1 MVYFLQLEKLIRLIK
16 QLMSQS
22 VEFVPVTRQSIKNI
36 EDNLKEGD
44 ILLIPKNNLLS
55 SLDNE
60 EIYYSKIADE
70 LIRYNRIKQ
79 FMFKPKMFLSFTEL
93 KYDLTQDEIILL
105 QSLLTQDYFDDLI
118 PDVTSKYISFN
129 SYDTTEPSIYQK
141 YDNTYN
147 KPILKEKQNVEILKS
162 VEKMNVADKD
172 VMALPDEK
180 PFNIYNTCPITKKEV
195 FSKLKLK
202 FRGGYKDIV
211 FSFTSPECTFDV
223 ALTLINNT
231 ISSPIDING
240 IKQGLIRK
248 YQELF
253 SLYPTE
259 IVNLFDY
266 YGYISQS
273 KELANNKLSIENII
287 MNETYHITNFD
298 LIVISDTYDIP
309 LTLIAPNVYKENNKE
324 YLSVN
329 VKKGYTYIIRTSGV
343 NKYNAT
349 LPKFKMIVNK
359 NGDGLLKL
367 VNLPEQ
373 SMRNE
378 ISSQNNSVVS
388 LLKAYNKVSIDE
400 TITDM
405 EYADDADIIIPKSKK
420 IAKIANRKL
429 KLVEDIN

>member
-1 MVYFLQLEKLIRLIK
+1 
-16 QLMSQS
+16 
-22 VEFVPVTRQSIKNI
+22 
-36 EDNLKEGD
+36 
-44 ILLIPKNNLLS
+44 
-55 SLDNE
+55 
-60 EIYYSKIADE
+60 
-70 LIRYNRIKQ
+70 
-79 FMFKPKMFLSFTEL
+79 
-93 KYDLTQDEIILL
+93 
-105 QSLLTQDYFDDLI
+105 
-118 PDVTSKYISFN
+118 
-129 SYDTTEPSIYQK
+129 
-141 YDNTYN
+141 
-147 KPILKEKQNVEILKS
+147 
-162 VEKMNVADKD
+162 
-172 VMALPDEK
+172 
-180 PFNIYNTCPITKKEV
+180 
-195 FSKLKLK
+195 
-202 FRGGYKDIV
+202 
-211 FSFTSPECTFDV
+211 
-223 ALTLINNT
+223 
-231 ISSPIDING
+231 
-240 IKQGLIRK
+240 
-248 YQELF
+248 
-253 SLYPTE
+253 
-259 IVNLFDY
+259 
-266 YGYISQS
+266 
-273 KELANNKLSIENII
+273 